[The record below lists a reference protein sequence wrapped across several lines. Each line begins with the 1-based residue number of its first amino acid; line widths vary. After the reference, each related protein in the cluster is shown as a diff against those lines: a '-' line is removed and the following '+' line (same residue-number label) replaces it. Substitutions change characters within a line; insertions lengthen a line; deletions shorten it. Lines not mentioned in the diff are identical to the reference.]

1 MIYTKFACN
10 LQIYRDNYL
19 QQANFLK
26 IFMQDLDTTRQ
37 KILSQFFWTLP
48 HLNRVVLASSAL
60 SPISQR

>member
-10 LQIYRDNYL
+10 MQIYRDNFL

-37 KILSQFFWTLP
+37 KILSHFF
-48 HLNRVVLASSAL
+48 
-60 SPISQR
+60 